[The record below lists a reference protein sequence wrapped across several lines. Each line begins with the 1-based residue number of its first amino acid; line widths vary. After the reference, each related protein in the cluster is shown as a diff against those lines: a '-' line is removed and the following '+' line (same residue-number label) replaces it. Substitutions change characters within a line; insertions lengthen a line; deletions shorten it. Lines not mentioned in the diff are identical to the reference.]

1 MAMSGKSELEKVIA
15 RIESGIKSGDA
26 RDPKKKAELVKLLR
40 QLKAGVKKED
50 HGPLDDL
57 ISALEESAM
66 GLEASHPTLTAY
78 LGHVSRLLASIG
90 I

>member
-1 MAMSGKSELEKVIA
+1 MADKKELERLITSIEAAIKDGHASDPAKKAQVIA
-15 RIESGIKSGDA
+15 S
-26 RDPKKKAELVKLLR
+26 LR
-40 QLKAGVKKED
+40 QLKAGIRAED

-57 ISALEESAM
+57 ITALESSAV

-78 LGHVSRLLASIG
+78 LDRASRLLASIG

>member
-1 MAMSGKSELEKVIA
+1 MADKKELERLIA
-15 RIESGIKSGDA
+15 SIETAIKNGHA
-26 RDPKKKAELVKLLR
+26 ADPAKKAQVIEQLR
-40 QLKAGVKKED
+40 QLKAGVKAHD

-57 ISALEESAM
+57 ISALESSAV

-78 LGHVSRLLASIG
+78 LDRASRLLASIG